1 MVTIYCF
8 IFENIEIVLERQ
20 LSVNHVLG
28 NGLMSD
34 FIVVISFFPAMLIN
48 TINIIVNFKMKTC
61 FSAS

>member
-48 TINIIVNFKMKTC
+48 TINIIVDFKMKTC

>member
-28 NGLMSD
+28 NSLMSD

-48 TINIIVNFKMKTC
+48 TINIIVDFKMKTC

>member
-34 FIVVISFFPAMLIN
+34 FIVVISFFPAMFIN